1 MTTPSHTPGP
11 WFCADWLI
19 GDAKRPQLTIAS
31 STDQVAIVPS
41 LYVNRAKEWAA
52 NARLIVAAPDMLAA
66 LLAAQATV
74 ETHTVR
80 AYKYGCVDRDAE
92 ATLAEI
98 SAAIARATGTPV

>member
-11 WFCADWLI
+11 WHIGVKPGPFIYGPQGEEVADMR
-19 GDAKRPQLTIAS
+19 GDTLAS
-31 STDQVAIVPS
+31 GEARA
-41 LYVNRAKEWAA
+41 NRD
-52 NARLIVAAPDMLAA
+52 LIVAAPDMLAA

-98 SAAIARATGTPV
+98 SAAIAKATGTPV